1 MKHRHLKIRLVKSEW
16 LRYLLIG
23 TGLLSLTGGVV
34 GLFLPLVPSVP
45 FLLVAVICFS
55 RSSERFHSWLVE
67 HKHFGPMLKEYL
79 LHGSIPLRAKCL
91 AIGAIWISFPV
102 TTFLFVD
109 RIWLRVVLLSIAACV
124 TIYLAVLPASARRG
138 AERRPKKE
146 GLQKRRIG

>member
-23 TGLLSLTGGVV
+23 IGLLSLAGGVV

-55 RSSERFHSWLVE
+55 RSSERFHTWLVE

-109 RIWLRVVLLSIAACV
+109 RIWLRIVLLSIAACV
-124 TIYLAVLPASARRG
+124 TIYLAVLPTSARRG
-138 AERRPKKE
+138 AERRPGKKA
-146 GLQKRRIG
+146 GRGDG